1 MKLHLSGRLNVKINL
16 GTADNAMDLL
26 NSFNAQKDQNKRN
39 IISTAENVPEEN
51 ENKEIEDLEDI
62 EDESVFDIPDS
73 ISSNNNLTVD
83 RSSGTTSPRP
93 PVSPVPPDS
102 KSDAWT
108 DDKSEDTGN
117 SGSLIPYFT
126 KVYFSL
132 VKDDESNP
140 PEVPHRSIR
149 RNGFRRTVMK
159 FTPAEDLLNKLTNQI
174 SDLEQFLIDTP
185 EAQDA
190 FVDLQQTLQRYKNS
204 S

>member
-1 MKLHLSGRLNVKINL
+1 
-16 GTADNAMDLL
+16 MDLL

-39 IISTAENVPEEN
+39 IVSTAENVPEEHKN
-51 ENKEIEDLEDI
+51 EIDDLEDI
-62 EDESVFDIPDS
+62 EDESVFDVPDS
-73 ISSNNNLTVD
+73 IPSNNNTNLTVD
-83 RSSGTTSPRP
+83 RSSTSPRP
-93 PVSPVPPDS
+93 PVSPVPGSGSPDS
-102 KSDAWT
+102 KENAWT
-108 DDKSEDTGN
+108 EDKPEDTGN
-117 SGSLIPYFT
+117 SNDSSIPYFT
-126 KVYFSL
+126 KVYFTS

-159 FTPAEDLLNKLTNQI
+159 FPPAEDLLNKLTNQI